1 MKKAFD
7 MNVLLQDSEL
17 HPLADIDQIIHA
29 PARLMVL
36 TYLYVV
42 ESADYVFLMRL
53 TGLTWGNLATHL
65 NKLEEAGYVEIQ
77 KTFDGKK
84 PKSILRMTEQGR
96 DAFRAYKKSMQ
107 QVLDDLPD

>member
-1 MKKAFD
+1 MS
-7 MNVLLQDSEL
+7 VSLQDSEL

-65 NKLEEAGYVEIQ
+65 NKLEEAGYVDIQ

-96 DAFRAYKKSMQ
+96 DAFRTYKKSMQ